1 MAGKIAAYRPRME
14 PVATIVAPA
23 YRPRMNPDET
33 FETKTRI
40 FETSKEEVQEVFSK
54 TYSKKRNVKSRPCE
68 NFITKGFCP
77 YGYKCL
83 YSHNL
88 SIDNPKF
95 KSVHCIN
102 FSKGYCTYGMK
113 CSFLHCSS
121 KIHPFEFLFGK
132 MIQVPSKRLQ
142 VFVNLCQ

>member
-14 PVATIVAPA
+14 PEIIVVPA
-23 YRPRMNPDET
+23 YRPRMNPEHN
-33 FETKTRI
+33 E
-40 FETSKEEVQEVFSK
+40 SKGLLQ
-54 TYSKKRNVKSRPCE
+54 TNRRNVKTRPCE
-68 NFITKGFCP
+68 KFITKGSCP
-77 YGYKCL
+77 YGFKCL
-83 YSHNL
+83 FSHNL

-102 FSKGYCTYGMK
+102 FSKGYCNYGMK

-121 KIHPFEFLFGK
+121 KIHPFEFLLSK

-142 VFVNLCQ
+142 VFVNICRQ

>member
-1 MAGKIAAYRPRME
+1 MACKVPAYRPRME
-14 PVATIVAPA
+14 PNETIAVPA
-23 YRPRMNPDET
+23 YRPRMNPEQN
-33 FETKTRI
+33 EQK
-40 FETSKEEVQEVFSK
+40 EVQAK
-54 TYSKKRNVKSRPCE
+54 GLMQKRRNVKSRPCE
-68 NFITKGFCP
+68 KFITKGSCP
-77 YGYKCL
+77 YGFKCL
-83 YSHNL
+83 FSHNL

-121 KIHPFEFLFGK
+121 KIHPFEFLFSK

-142 VFVNLCQ
+142 VFVNICGQ